1 VRGQPATVGLHP
13 ELPMRDASHTI
24 AEEIHGVVLFVG
36 AVWGVFLLS
45 LAFPAIDRFGVVPR
59 TLIGLVGIP
68 AMPFLH
74 QDLGHILG
82 NTIPLFVLLTLLAGS
97 RARSWEVVADI
108 ILVSG
113 ALLWVVGR
121 PAVHIGASG
130 LVSGLTSFLIL
141 SGLVEKRIIP
151 LLIAVFVGF
160 FYGGSLLLGVIPRFG
175 SQVSW
180 EGHICGAIAG
190 GIIAYLLTAEESGG
204 QDRRRI
210 PSEESL
216 VTG

>member
-1 VRGQPATVGLHP
+1 MHP
-13 ELPMRDASHTI
+13 ESPMRDASRTI
-24 AEEIHGVVLFVG
+24 PQEIHGVVLFVG

-74 QDLGHILG
+74 QNLGHILA
-82 NTIPLFVLLTLLAGS
+82 NTIPLFVLLTLLSGS

-108 ILVSG
+108 ILVAG

-141 SGLVEKRIIP
+141 SGFLEKRIIP
-151 LLIAVFVGF
+151 LLIAVVVGF
-160 FYGGSLLLGVIPRFG
+160 LYGGSLIFGVIPRFG

-180 EGHICGAIAG
+180 EGHLCGAIAG
-190 GIIAYLLTAEESGG
+190 GIIAYLLTAEEPG
-204 QDRRRI
+204 RRERRPI
-210 PSEESL
+210 PGEESL
-216 VTG
+216 FTG